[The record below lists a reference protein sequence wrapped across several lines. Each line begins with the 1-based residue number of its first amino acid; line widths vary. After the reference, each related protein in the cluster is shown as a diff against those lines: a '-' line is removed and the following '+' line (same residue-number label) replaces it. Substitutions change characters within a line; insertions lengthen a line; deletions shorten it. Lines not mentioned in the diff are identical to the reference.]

1 MLCHLD
7 SYDMIKEKQKY
18 QFMNYLKVYTPD
30 EARRILRIGRSRVYE
45 LLRSGELRSVKNGRR
60 FLIPESCINE
70 YLTVQT
76 FSSQEAGERDAW

>member
-1 MLCHLD
+1 MLP
-7 SYDMIKEKQKY
+7 K
-18 QFMNYLKVYTPD
+18 KVYTPD

-76 FSSQEAGERDAW
+76 FSSQEAGERDA